1 LKSAPLLLLLGLT
14 CIISVR
20 LPGPL
25 PENLI
30 GDGRTIEQISESNR
44 NQSVR
49 CVDRFLDVLDDAAR
63 LLLLLKVKS
72 ILLFAVIGLKSL
84 TSYHLLHSQTEEV
97 EPQMYLEH
105 QG

>member
-1 LKSAPLLLLLGLT
+1 
-14 CIISVR
+14 
-20 LPGPL
+20 
-25 PENLI
+25 
-30 GDGRTIEQISESNR
+30 
-44 NQSVR
+44 
-49 CVDRFLDVLDDAAR
+49 